1 MSKMK
6 KIYEAPALEIETYQL
21 DASIASNCGTVV
33 KMGPEGPGAVEVCQ
47 DYYDKAGEPYPD
59 NSTWSLRHNI
69 DFWTELTCDCY
80 YSASGTFFTS

>member
-33 KMGPEGPGAVEVCQ
+33 QMGPAGPGAVAVCD
-47 DYYDKAGEPYPD
+47 DYYEITGEEMPASA
-59 NSTWSLRHNI
+59 NWSLRHNI